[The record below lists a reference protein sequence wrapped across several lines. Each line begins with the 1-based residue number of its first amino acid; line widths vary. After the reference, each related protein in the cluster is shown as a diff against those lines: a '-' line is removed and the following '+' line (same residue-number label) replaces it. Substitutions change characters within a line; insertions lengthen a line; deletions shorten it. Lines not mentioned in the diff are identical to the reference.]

1 MKRFFLRLGFCLLLL
16 PALGEGA
23 SAAGFS
29 DWAVLLV
36 AGDDHAHSGAPS
48 QVFDNA
54 RRDLARAFTSIGFS
68 PANIV
73 QFSVDPGK
81 DAEQTDTSAIAN
93 ALWDLTDR
101 AKGGCLIYFTSHGTP
116 GGIVTNGGVL
126 APDTWSKIVSNA
138 CGKRPSVIV
147 MSSCFSG
154 QFVPGLEGPNRM
166 VFTAARP
173 DRTSFG
179 CGESDKYPFFD
190 ACVLET
196 LPAAPDFPSL
206 APAVRSCV
214 ARREREEDMAPP
226 SEPQVWI
233 GSRFNTPRRAF
244 ATHAGR

>member
-1 MKRFFLRLGFCLLLL
+1 MKRFFLGLGVCLMLL

-179 CGESDKYPFFD
+179 CGESDHYTFFD
-190 ACVLET
+190 GCFLQA
-196 LPAAPDFPSL
+196 LPATGNFPDL
-206 APAVRSCV
+206 ASRTKDCV
-214 ARREREEDMAPP
+214 AKQEQALGVDYP
-226 SEPQVWI
+226 SEPQLSI
-233 GSRFNTPRRAF
+233 GNDVMAALRWR
-244 ATHAGR
+244 